1 MHHPPQLFRNLQSL
15 KFYPDPFLACLSRM
29 LRHLKL
35 VSGEAYG
42 LRVSGEI
49 YLYLDNP
56 QQALFYLQQSLNIE
70 EEVLHGTKDYIGLA
84 YEQQGK
90 QFIAHAKPIEAS
102 NNFLEAQKSIFK
114 AKTLFTE
121 LNAISNFG
129 TILEDSARID
139 AKYAACEVLNEISPD
154 GSAR

>member
-1 MHHPPQLFRNLQSL
+1 MTLT
-15 KFYPDPFLACLSRM
+15 
-29 LRHLKL
+29 
-35 VSGEAYG
+35 
-42 LRVSGEI
+42 
-49 YLYLDNP
+49 LY
-56 QQALFYLQQSLNIE
+56 
-70 EEVLHGTKDYIGLA
+70 YIGLA

-90 QFIAHAKPIEAS
+90 QFIAHAKQIEAS

-114 AKTLFTE
+114 AKTLLTE

-139 AKYAACEVLNEISPD
+139 AEYAACEVLNEISPD